1 MPQPLWLSRLPF
13 KDVLILVKLQVYPCA
28 IDQCKVLLF
37 SSLGLRDDDDDGGEN
52 GESCGGDVD
61 HASKVFVSRIL
72 LSVYENSQAMM
83 KLVTHI

>member
-1 MPQPLWLSRLPF
+1 MPQPLQLSRLPF

-28 IDQCKVLLF
+28 MGQCKVLLF
-37 SSLGLRDDDDDGGEN
+37 SSLGLRDDNDDDDDDGEN

-72 LSVYENSQAMM
+72 LS
-83 KLVTHI
+83 LV

>member
-37 SSLGLRDDDDDGGEN
+37 SSLGLRDDDDDGDDDDGEN
-52 GESCGGDVD
+52 GESCGGDAH
-61 HASKVFVSRIL
+61 HASKVFVSWIL
-72 LSVYENSQAMM
+72 LS
-83 KLVTHI
+83 LV

>member
-28 IDQCKVLLF
+28 NVQWAKCKVLLF
-37 SSLGLRDDDDDGGEN
+37 SSLGLGDDNDDDGEN

-61 HASKVFVSRIL
+61 HASKVFVTRIL
-72 LSVYENSQAMM
+72 LS
-83 KLVTHI
+83 LV